1 MNITDALINLANNLK
16 IGHEIDMS
24 MLKNLDAYTKVFIPV
39 NKTLAYYS
47 FGIVLASNNED
58 AKILLLIYKDWQ
70 LIDALSIY
78 DTKLSLMLIDYLTKS
93 IKNDNYVLDKFNSY
107 IDNVLNDTDIESI
120 SDDFHLSILMSYKI
134 NMAIQKY
141 CIQSFLNNISESD

>member
-1 MNITDALINLANNLK
+1 MNIRDTLIDLANNLK
-16 IGHEIDMS
+16 IDHEIDMD
-24 MLKNLDAYTKVFIPV
+24 MLKNLDAYTKVAVPV
-39 NKTLAYYS
+39 RKSISYYS
-47 FGIVLASNNED
+47 FGIVLASDNKD
-58 AKILLLIYKDWQ
+58 AKILLLIYKNWQ
-70 LIDALSIY
+70 LMDALSIY

-120 SDDFHLSILMSYKI
+120 NDDFHLSIIMSHKI
-134 NMAIQKY
+134 NMAIQEY